1 MFGDIGH
8 GTGLMLLGAYLI
20 LQDKVIRKTDSML
33 KPMLIGKYL
42 IILMGFFGM
51 YAGIMYNDF
60 LSIPWDLFGSCYS
73 KEGEDSLKTI
83 RQEDCVYPIGIDPKW
98 YIASNELA
106 FINSFKMKFAVI
118 VGVLQMTFGVILK
131 GFNCIHFSN
140 VLELFFEFIP

>member
-1 MFGDIGH
+1 
-8 GTGLMLLGAYLI
+8 
-20 LQDKVIRKTDSML
+20 
-33 KPMLIGKYL
+33 
-42 IILMGFFGM
+42 MGFFGM